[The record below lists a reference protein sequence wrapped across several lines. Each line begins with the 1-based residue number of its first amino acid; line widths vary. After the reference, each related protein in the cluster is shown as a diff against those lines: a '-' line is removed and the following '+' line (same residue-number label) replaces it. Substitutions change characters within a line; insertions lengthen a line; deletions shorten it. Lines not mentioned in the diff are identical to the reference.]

1 MPTRD
6 QSERIASVTFKTDP
20 GTHAALRGEKMEPVN
35 ALYGGAIHRRITTLD
50 IAKSKGQGKW
60 AMLTSYEQLTAE
72 IFEQAG
78 IPVLLVGDSAGNNFL
93 GAENTLSV
101 TVDEMISLS
110 RAVVSA
116 TKRALVVADLP
127 FGSFEQSPEQALQTC
142 IRFFK
147 EAGVQAVKIEGGAK
161 VTPQIKALIKAGIPV
176 MGHLGLTPQSIHTL
190 GGYRVQGRGENGA
203 AIIADA
209 LALQEAGVFALV
221 LELVPAELAAEITA
235 ALEIPTIGIGA
246 GKDCDAQVL
255 VWSDLMGLTAKP
267 PKLAKAYRNLREE
280 MSNAVKEWS
289 ADVASGAF
297 PDDGQTFH

>member
-1 MPTRD
+1 
-6 QSERIASVTFKTDP
+6 
-20 GTHAALRGEKMEPVN
+20 MEPVN

-93 GAENTLSV
+93 GAENTISV

-116 TKRALVVADLP
+116 TKRALVIADLP
-127 FGSFEQSPEQALQTC
+127 FGSFEQSPEQALQTA
-142 IRFFK
+142 IRFLK

-161 VTPQIKALIKAGIPV
+161 VAPQIKALIKAGIPV
-176 MGHLGLTPQSIHTL
+176 MGHLGLTPQSVHTL
-190 GGYRVQGRGENGA
+190 GGYRVQGRGEDGA

-235 ALEIPTIGIGA
+235 TLEIPTIGIGA

-297 PDDGQTFH
+297 PEEGQSFH

>member
-1 MPTRD
+1 
-6 QSERIASVTFKTDP
+6 
-20 GTHAALRGEKMEPVN
+20 MEPVN
-35 ALYGGAIHRRITTLD
+35 ALYGGAVHRRITTLD
-50 IAKSKGQGKW
+50 ITKSKGQGKW
-60 AMLTSYEQLTAE
+60 AMLTAYEQLTAE

-93 GAENTLSV
+93 GAENTISV

-127 FGSFEQSPEQALQTC
+127 FGSFEQSPEQALQTS

-176 MGHLGLTPQSIHTL
+176 MGHLGLTPQSVHAL
-190 GGYRVQGRGENGA
+190 GGYRVQGRGEDGA

-209 LALQEAGVFALV
+209 LALQDAGVFSLV
-221 LELVPAELAAEITA
+221 LELVPAELASEITA

-297 PDDGQTFH
+297 PDEGQTFH

>member
-1 MPTRD
+1 
-6 QSERIASVTFKTDP
+6 
-20 GTHAALRGEKMEPVN
+20 MEPVN

-50 IAKSKGQGKW
+50 ITKSKGQGKW

-93 GAENTLSV
+93 GAENTISV
-101 TVDEMISLS
+101 TVDEMISLA

-127 FGSFEQSPEQALQTC
+127 FGSFEQSPEQALQTS

-209 LALQEAGVFALV
+209 LALQDAGVFSLV
-221 LELVPAELAAEITA
+221 LELVPAELASEITA

-297 PDDGQTFH
+297 PDEGQTFH

>member
-1 MPTRD
+1 
-6 QSERIASVTFKTDP
+6 
-20 GTHAALRGEKMEPVN
+20 MEPVN

-93 GAENTLSV
+93 GAENTISV
-101 TVDEMISLS
+101 TVDEMISLA

-127 FGSFEQSPEQALQTC
+127 FGSFEQSPEQALQTS

-161 VTPQIKALIKAGIPV
+161 VAPQIKSLIKAGIPV
-176 MGHLGLTPQSIHTL
+176 MGHLGLTPQSVHTL

-221 LELVPAELAAEITA
+221 LELVPAELAAEITG

-255 VWSDLMGLTAKP
+255 VWSDLMGLTSKP
-267 PKLAKAYRNLREE
+267 PKLAKAYRNLRDE

-297 PDDGQTFH
+297 PDEGQTFH